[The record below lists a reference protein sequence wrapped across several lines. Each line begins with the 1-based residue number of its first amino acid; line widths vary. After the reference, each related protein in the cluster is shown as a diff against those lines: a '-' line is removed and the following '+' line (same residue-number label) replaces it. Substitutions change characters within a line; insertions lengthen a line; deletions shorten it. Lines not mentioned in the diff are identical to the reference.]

1 MRVFLT
7 GGTGFIGLALTA
19 RLIKDGADVVS
30 VAEAPPPDWATQ
42 MLGDGVTFQALD
54 IRDKDALTSALQA
67 ARPDILI
74 HGAALTPDEKTERAG
89 GTAAIFEVNVAGT
102 ANALEAAAAAD
113 VRRVMAFSSGAAY
126 GRTLED
132 TDVLDEVETECR
144 PTGLYAISKLAAEKV
159 ALRLGALHGL
169 SVVTPRLSAAW
180 GPWEYSTPHRQT
192 LSPPWQM
199 IETVLDGTLPSV
211 PEGAALPLIY
221 SEDAAEILVRL
232 VVSEAEGVFN
242 VGSDRMI
249 DLEDFAKTAAAAAG
263 GNVGSAERRIELFTA
278 GRPPMR
284 LDRLEAVIGAL
295 PRTETDKALEKT
307 ITWTR
312 DVRRR
317 KDMSGLS

>member
-7 GGTGFIGLALTA
+7 GGTGFIGLALTG
-19 RLIKDGADVVS
+19 RLLRDGADVVS

-42 MLGDGVTFQALD
+42 MLGGGVTFQTLD
-54 IRDKDALTSALQA
+54 IRDKHALTSAMRE
-67 ARPDILI
+67 ARPDVLI

-89 GTAAIFEVNVAGT
+89 GTAAIFEVNVGGT
-102 ANALEAAAAAD
+102 ANALEAAAAAG
-113 VRRVMAFSSGAAY
+113 VGRVMAFSSGAAY

-144 PTGLYAISKLAAEKV
+144 PTALYAVSKLAAEKV

-169 SVVTPRLSAAW
+169 SVATPRLSAAW

-211 PEGAALPLIY
+211 PDGAALPLIY
-221 SEDAAEILVRL
+221 SQDAAEMLVRL
-232 VVSEAEGVFN
+232 AVSEAEGVFN
-242 VGSDRMI
+242 VGIDRMI
-249 DLEDFAKTAAAAAG
+249 DLHEFAKNAAAAAG
-263 GNVGSAERRIELFTA
+263 GKFGSAKRRIELFTT

-284 LDRLEAVIGAL
+284 LDRLRAVIGEL
-295 PRTETDKALEKT
+295 PRTETDRAIEQT
-307 ITWTR
+307 IAWTR
-312 DVRRR
+312 STRRR
-317 KDMSGLS
+317 GDMSGSD